1 MSTEERQEEVAPPI
15 VVKGVEYR
23 ADKEWVRGTH
33 RAMDPK
39 LTLDRIR
46 PHLHKAGITR
56 IADITGLD
64 TVGIP
69 VVVAIRPASGS
80 LAVEAGKG
88 ATLHA
93 AATSACMEAIER
105 FVGEEAP
112 TTDVVATPAAVRDRL
127 AVPVDAFPVMRH
139 AVIAEHRAHAFS
151 AMTNLHD
158 GSELLA
164 PRLLVALPPEQPT
177 MMAAPWAASSNGLA
191 SGNHLPEALC
201 AGLYEVVERD
211 AVSSW
216 DVAIAKGAMP
226 LRVDLNTLEGEII
239 CGIIEQ
245 VQRADASVAILW
257 NPNDIGIPACT
268 ALVWSN
274 QTGHGVYKGY
284 GCHLDPEIAMIRAVT
299 EAVQA
304 RTVFVAGA
312 RDDLLRG
319 SFEALKR
326 SHVSS
331 PDGTLAH
338 AVSVNVNDIPNRS
351 TGSFHGDVH
360 VILGELRRAGFDKV
374 LARELDASA
383 FEVSVCRVIV
393 PGLEPYRFPWI
404 AVTNRARTFVPPSL
418 DELTLT

>member
-1 MSTEERQEEVAPPI
+1 MEPPI
-15 VVKGVEYR
+15 EEHPPIIVNGTEHR
-23 ADKEWVRGTH
+23 APKEWVRGTH

-46 PHLHKAGITR
+46 PHLPKAGITR
-56 IADITGLD
+56 VADITGLD

-69 VVVAIRPASGS
+69 VVVAVRPASGS

-105 FVGEEAP
+105 FIGEEAP
-112 TTDVVATPAAVRDRL
+112 TADVIATPRELGDRL
-127 AVPVDAFPVMRH
+127 AVPAASFPTMRH
-139 AVIAEHRAHAFS
+139 ATVLEHREYAFS
-151 AMTNLHD
+151 EMTNLQD
-158 GSELLA
+158 GEQLLA
-164 PRLLVALPPEQPT
+164 PQLLVALPPEQPT

-216 DVAIAKGAMP
+216 EVAMRKGAAP
-226 LRVDLNTLEGEII
+226 LRVDLATLEGEVIL
-239 CGIIEQ
+239 GIVEQ
-245 VQRADASVAILW
+245 VRRADSDVAILW

-268 ALVWSN
+268 AYVWSN
-274 QTGHGVYKGY
+274 QSGMGVYKGY

-304 RTVFVAGA
+304 RTIFVAGA

-319 SFEALKR
+319 SFNALRR
-326 SHVSS
+326 SDVAGPEPLLASAKSVS
-331 PDGTLAH
+331 
-338 AVSVNVNDIPNRS
+338 VNDIPNRS

-360 VILGELRRAGFDKV
+360 VILGELKRCGFDKV

-404 AVTNRARTFVPPSL
+404 AITERAANFTPPDL
-418 DELTLT
+418 